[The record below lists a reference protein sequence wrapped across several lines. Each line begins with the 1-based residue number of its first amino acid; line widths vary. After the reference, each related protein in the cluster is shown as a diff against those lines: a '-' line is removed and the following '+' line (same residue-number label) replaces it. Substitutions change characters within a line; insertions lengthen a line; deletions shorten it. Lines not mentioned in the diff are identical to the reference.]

1 MKKIKGNVIRA
12 RFYYCR
18 SVTYYVCRRL
28 VLLSFSLY
36 LLMLMLPLM
45 LPLMIALLPVWRL

>member
-28 VLLSFSLY
+28 VLLSLSLY